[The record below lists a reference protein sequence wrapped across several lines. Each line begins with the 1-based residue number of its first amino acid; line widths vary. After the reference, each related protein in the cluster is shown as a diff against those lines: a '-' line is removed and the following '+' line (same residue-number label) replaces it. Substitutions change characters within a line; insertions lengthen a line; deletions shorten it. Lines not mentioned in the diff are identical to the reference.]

1 MQQIRHSMDS
11 HVSLFRKLALSLP
24 NAIESAHMG
33 HPDFRLNDR
42 IFATLS
48 AQSEG
53 RGVLKLTPQQ
63 QDSFIREMPDVFE
76 VIPGGWG
83 RMGMTFVV
91 LRQANEAI
99 LQGALTTAYN
109 NVKSRQEDAR
119 SKRSQR
125 PGKPKRPRLE

>member
-33 HPDFRLNDR
+33 HPDFPLNDR

-48 AQSEG
+48 AQSKG
-53 RGVLKLTPQQ
+53 RGVLKLTSQQ

-91 LRQANEAI
+91 LGRANAAI
-99 LQGALTTAYN
+99 LEGALTTAYN

>member
-1 MQQIRHSMDS
+1 MDS

-48 AQSEG
+48 AQSKG

-63 QDSFIREMPDVFE
+63 QDSFIHEMPDVFE

-99 LQGALTTAYN
+99 LEGALATAYN
-109 NVKSRQEDAR
+109 NVKSRQDDAR

>member
-1 MQQIRHSMDS
+1 MDS

-24 NAIESAHMG
+24 NAIESAHMV

-48 AQSEG
+48 AQSKG

-91 LRQANEAI
+91 LRQANEPI
-99 LQGALTTAYN
+99 LQGALATAYN
-109 NVKSRQEDAR
+109 NVKSRQDDAR